1 MFSQILLFIAIFL
14 SWIKISWI
22 RFRWNIKEWSK
33 KMVTLSC
40 KCKAK
45 CNAKM
50 FPHSVP
56 GCFIGLLA
64 RKEPVTT
71 TYYILAQKNRTHV
84 KTSGKR
90 QKSSIGDWLCTK
102 PFLSFQKLFWGW
114 KDTSVLKYAK
124 NCKKNCQVLFLPKD
138 QKKYANKNVHFIFP
152 FCRQFL
158 KL

>member
-33 KMVTLSC
+33 KIVTLSC

-71 TYYILAQKNRTHV
+71 TYYVLAQKNRTYV
-84 KTSGKR
+84 KTSGKC

-114 KDTSVLKYAK
+114 KYTSVLKYAK
-124 NCKKNCQVLFLPKD
+124 NGKKIVLLLFAKRSE
-138 QKKYANKNVHFIFP
+138 KKFHFIFP

>member
-71 TYYILAQKNRTHV
+71 TYYVLAQKNRTHV

-102 PFLSFQKLFWGW
+102 PFLSFQKLFWEW
-114 KDTSVLKYAK
+114 KGTSDLKSTK
-124 NCKKNCQVLFLPKD
+124 RCKEISRSIKICKIKCSLYFSFL
-138 QKKYANKNVHFIFP
+138 QTIFETIRNKKI
-152 FCRQFL
+152 
-158 KL
+158 